1 MGFKGRCRLVAGI
14 SDTQHAAH
22 FFGRVQVWNEGR
34 WPLGLCRWQWRPV
47 SQMVSTDRIA
57 KESIQRMI
65 LVEPERRY
73 RPSPAFEVRL
83 HVFGRNAI
91 ELDIASLPEKRPKT
105 SSVSAKLH
113 SQRALVV

>member
-1 MGFKGRCRLVAGI
+1 MGFKGRRWLVAGVR
-14 SDTQHAAH
+14 DTQQAAH
-22 FFGRVQVWNEGR
+22 FFGGVQIWNVGG

-47 SQMVSTDRIA
+47 SQMAPTDRVA

-83 HVFGRNAI
+83 HVFGWNAI
-91 ELDIASLPEKRPKT
+91 DLDIAGLPEKRAKT
-105 SSVSAKLH
+105 G
-113 SQRALVV
+113 